1 MSVNSVPDVSS
12 AKGEEAFR
20 HFTDAAPFPV
30 WVLDPAGA
38 LVWVNKRYV
47 ELTGRTIGETLR
59 GGLAADAHD
68 EDVAVVEGAISIALT
83 SREQFTIEYRLRR
96 IDGEYRAMLA
106 TASPRFGT
114 RGEFVGFVGSSA
126 DVAARPADSNASA
139 GDQRLEAVQRLAG
152 GVAHEFNNLLTQ
164 IKVAAELVL
173 AELAPESPGRGDVET
188 ISNAADRATV
198 LSRQLLA
205 FGRRQLLRPVAI
217 DLAVEV
223 NEQAEALRTLAGP
236 QIALTINISE
246 LGGVVRA
253 DRDQLAHIL
262 RALVGNARDAMPA
275 GGVITLSATA
285 MHATGGEIG
294 PSPTLQ
300 AGAYVRLT
308 VGDNGPGMDEET
320 KTHAFEP
327 FFTTRDRGE
336 HPGLGL
342 SSVYG
347 IVQQSGGSLW
357 VDSGARQGTRVHC
370 FFPLETGR
378 VSSPTRRPS
387 LTPALVRRDAVLVV
401 EDDEAVRGLACRI
414 LQRRGYRVHVAK
426 DGREGFETWQRHKHE
441 IALLI
446 TDVIMPGV
454 TGRELAEQVRAM
466 RPRLP
471 VVFMSGYAHESL
483 LSTEGFDP
491 APLFL
496 EKPFTVA
503 SMGERVAEA
512 LALGDEPGS
521 DGLGLL
527 DR

>member
-1 MSVNSVPDVSS
+1 MSVTTVPDLGS
-12 AKGEEAFR
+12 ATGEAAFR

-30 WVLDPAGA
+30 WIMDPAGT
-38 LVWVNKRYV
+38 LVWVNKRYL
-47 ELTGRTIGETLR
+47 ETTGRAVGEALR
-59 GGLAADAHD
+59 GGLAADAHSD
-68 EDVAVVEGAISIALT
+68 DVSVVAAAIHAALS
-83 SREQFTIEYRLRR
+83 SREQFTIEYRIRR
-96 IDGEYRAMLA
+96 IDGEYRATLA
-106 TASPRFGT
+106 TASPRFGAA
-114 RGEFVGFVGSSA
+114 GAFLGFVGSSA
-126 DVAARPADSNASA
+126 EVGARAADPDASA

-217 DLAVEV
+217 DLAMEV
-223 NEQAEALRTLAGP
+223 QDQSEALRTLAGP
-236 QIALTINISE
+236 QIAVTVSIGE

-275 GGVITLSATA
+275 GGVITISATP
-285 MHATGGEIG
+285 MHANGGEIG
-294 PSPTLQ
+294 PMPTLQ

-327 FFTTRDRGE
+327 FFTTRDRDD
-336 HPGLGL
+336 HTGLGL

-370 FFPLETGR
+370 YFPLETGR
-378 VSSPTRRPS
+378 AQAPARRAS
-387 LTPALVRRDAVLVV
+387 LTPGLVRRDAVLVV

-426 DGREGFETWQRHKHE
+426 DGNEGFETWQRHKHE

-454 TGRELAEQVRAM
+454 TGRELAEQLRAM

-471 VVFMSGYAHESL
+471 IVFMSGYAHESL
-483 LSTEGFDP
+483 LSTEGLDP
-491 APLFL
+491 VPLFL

-512 LALGDEPGS
+512 LALGDEGGN
-521 DGLGLL
+521 DGLGML